1 MKTAYNIISVI
12 FLGLIVCVGCET
24 ISLDDVTNGNAAGG
38 KKVKINLCSE
48 WGMSKEQVKVKM
60 KGFTLDKETDDIL
73 YFSADNASKIVSYEF
88 FEGELC
94 SALAM
99 VLEDIV
105 TDSSMLQFVS
115 GYTEVGFMGDK
126 MVYICEDRNTV
137 ATYGSETDDKLNY
150 KTLGLTQLDLDAYQN
165 IIYYTTAND
174 KIITPY
180 ASNPFDVKIISNT
193 YDGVGIIVCD
203 GNITSINENAFR
215 NRTSLTSITIPDSV
229 TSIGGSAFYG
239 CTGELI
245 INSKIVET
253 DYTTDSYPA
262 YNSSGWL
269 HGSKFTKLTIG
280 DNITKIGD
288 RAFLFCSS
296 LTSITIPDSVTS
308 IGDYA
313 FQRCDSLAS
322 ITIPDSVTSI
332 GRAALCCESL
342 TSITIPDSVT
352 LIGDFAFQCCT
363 SLTSITIPD
372 SVTSIGEAVFSMC
385 FSLTSVTIGDGVT
398 SIGRFAFA
406 DCTSLTSITI
416 PDSVSS
422 IEYGAFQDCNSLK
435 EVYCKATTPPTG
447 ASCMFYSNAAGRKI
461 YVPTA
466 SVSAYKAASYWS
478 DYKSYIEG
486 YDFSAAQ

>member
-1 MKTAYNIISVI
+1 MKSAYNIISVI
-12 FLGLIVCVGCET
+12 LLGLIVCVGCET
-24 ISLDDVTNGNAAGG
+24 ISLDDVTNNNAEGG
-38 KKVKINLCSE
+38 KNVKINLCSE
-48 WGMSKEQVKVKM
+48 WGMSKEQVKAKM

-99 VLEDIV
+99 VVEDIV

-115 GYTEVGFMGDK
+115 GYTEVGFIGDK
-126 MVYICEDRNTV
+126 MVYICDDKNTV
-137 ATYGSETDDKLNY
+137 ATYGSEKDDKLNY
-150 KTLGLTQLDLDAYQN
+150 KTLGLTQLDLDACQN
-165 IIYYTTAND
+165 IIYYTTTND

-203 GNITSINENAFR
+203 GKITSINEYAFR
-215 NRTSLTSITIPDSV
+215 NCTSLTSITIPESV

-269 HGSKFTKLTIG
+269 YGSKFTKLTIG
-280 DNITKIGD
+280 DNITRIGQC
-288 RAFLFCSS
+288 AFKDC
-296 LTSITIPDSVTS
+296 T
-308 IGDYA
+308 
-313 FQRCDSLAS
+313 SLAS
-322 ITIPDSVTSI
+322 ITIPDSVISI
-332 GRAALCCESL
+332 GE
-342 TSITIPDSVT
+342 
-352 LIGDFAFQCCT
+352 GAFGNCT
-363 SLTSITIPD
+363 SLTSVTIPD
-372 SVTSIGEAVFSMC
+372 SVTSIGEFAFQLCTSLTSVIIGNGVTSIGNSAFSWC
-385 FSLTSVTIGDGVT
+385 RSLTSVTIGTSVT
-398 SIGRFAFA
+398 SIEGFAF
-406 DCTSLTSITI
+406 SLC
-416 PDSVSS
+416 
-422 IEYGAFQDCNSLK
+422 YSLK
-435 EVYCKATTPPTG
+435 EVYCKPTTPPTG
-447 ASCMFYSNAAGRKI
+447 DGGMFYDNASGRKI

-478 DYKSYIEG
+478 SYASDIVG
-486 YDFSAAQ
+486 YNF